1 VSVTVE
7 IRQWLGEGNFRTR
20 SVSFR
25 KRCAA
30 SSGFV
35 IRSSL
40 PSRTD
45 QNPDPTVQLLVGP
58 PWSRAHLLYVHSLQ
72 KCRWTT
78 IINCSA
84 RSSLD
89 GASLI
94 QASPTTARY
103 SLHPTD
109 PITARQHALSRAT
122 VSRDAGA
129 PIGPASALKFYSQAA
144 STYTAPAWI
153 ERGSRRASRKTANSP
168 GVEFALPGRH
178 LTQSKPIRS
187 RSPFGYMTQLTPGGN
202 FDASPSQSSP
212 TERTRP
218 VACSPWR
225 KLLVYSVCGT
235 LLARLG
241 RDCSRGSTTMFSSF
255 ADLAF
260 PKQNCSLPKSRCV
273 PRTWRDTATDWT
285 AGATPGSP
293 DPTGRLF
300 AEASIKNAC
309 FHKHL
314 VSRI

>member
-1 VSVTVE
+1 
-7 IRQWLGEGNFRTR
+7 
-20 SVSFR
+20 
-25 KRCAA
+25 
-30 SSGFV
+30 V

-40 PSRTD
+40 PSRPD
-45 QNPDPTVQLLVGP
+45 QNPDPTVQL
-58 PWSRAHLLYVHSLQ
+58 
-72 KCRWTT
+72 
-78 IINCSA
+78 
-84 RSSLD
+84 
-89 GASLI
+89 
-94 QASPTTARY
+94 
-103 SLHPTD
+103 
-109 PITARQHALSRAT
+109 
-122 VSRDAGA
+122 
-129 PIGPASALKFYSQAA
+129 
-144 STYTAPAWI
+144 
-153 ERGSRRASRKTANSP
+153 RRASRKTADSP

-260 PKQNCSLPKSRCV
+260 SKQNCSLPKSRCA
-273 PRTWRDTATDWT
+273 PRTRGDTATDWT
-285 AGATPGSP
+285 AATRPRSP
-293 DPTGRLF
+293 DPTERSF
-300 AEASIKNAC
+300 VEASIKNAC

-314 VSRI
+314 VSRILEFKSADAISMLKGGARPPNIKPSGTGCLCRAGGKRVAGRAPPAHTHSSK